1 MERNFNTGA
10 RGFLESTGV
19 FLFMNLLASALNY
32 GYQILLARVLSV
44 GAFGVMYVIFSLLM
58 ILAVPGNTFTMLAAK
73 EVAVQLNRDCR
84 QGAWAYIGD
93 LTKKVTLLS
102 CAVFFC
108 GLAAYVPLKAL
119 LRMDDPLFMGLTVLA
134 CALGYYHPLFS
145 GCLSGMRRF
154 IFLGLYALMIPAYKL
169 LGVAAA
175 LPFQAER
182 IRMVI
187 LLLSIVLGSA
197 ATAVIGWRYLKRR
210 LDVPREATAPEK
222 AGYDQALWGNS
233 FAINICFALY
243 VNIDVIA
250 AQHIGGE
257 SLSGIY
263 SAVSLFGKVLY
274 YCAVSVGTVLLPTA
288 ATAEAGKRAALLR
301 RTLLA
306 VSGVSAAGLLLANL
320 LKRPLIQLIYG
331 AKYLPAAEYMMA
343 ASLLSFSIALLTVL
357 TNYFIGIA
365 RTRRIR
371 NTLLVLVLWLAGVLL
386 LAPNLKAAL
395 AAIGCGGL
403 LCDLYLAAAYFRDVR
418 RGAP

>member
-1 MERNFNTGA
+1 MERNFNIGA
-10 RGFLESTGV
+10 RGFLESAGAL
-19 FLFMNLLASALNY
+19 LFMNLLANALNY

-44 GAFGVMYVIFSLLM
+44 EAFGIMYVIFSLLM

-73 EVAVQLNRDCR
+73 EVAVRLSRNCR
-84 QGAWAYIGD
+84 SGAWEYVGD
-93 LTKKVTLLS
+93 LTKKVTFLS

-108 GLAAYVPLKAL
+108 GLAVYVPLKAL
-119 LRMDDPLFMGLTVLA
+119 LHMDDPLALGLTVLA

-154 IFLGLYALMIPAYKL
+154 VFLGLYGLMIPAYKL

-175 LPFQAER
+175 LPFQTDR
-182 IRMVI
+182 SRMAV

-197 ATAVIGWRYLKRR
+197 ATAVIGWRYLKQR
-210 LDVPREATAPEK
+210 LDIPGETASPEGTK
-222 AGYDQALWGNS
+222 YDRALWGES

-263 SAVSLFGKVLY
+263 SAASLFGKMLY
-274 YCAVSVGTVLLPTA
+274 YCAVSVGTVLLPVA
-288 ATAEAGKRAALLR
+288 ATAEAGERAALLR

-306 VSGVSAAGLLLANL
+306 VSGVSAAGLLLVNL

-331 AKYLPAAEYMMA
+331 VKYLPAADYMA
-343 ASLLSFSIALLTVL
+343 VVSLLSFSIALLTVL

-371 NTLLVLVLWLAGVLL
+371 NALLALALWLAGAVFFSPGVKTS
-386 LAPNLKAAL
+386 LAV
-395 AAIGCGGL
+395 IGCGGL
-403 LCDLYLAAAYFRDVR
+403 LCDLYLAASYFRDVR